1 MKVKC
6 FSILLTPF
14 SFKEWANQN
23 NNDSSI
29 MLWQNETTE
38 INQQS
43 LLMYM
48 LSTSK
53 KQNKISEVFS
63 KRFLKHSS
71 QSSTKLKDGKAQFQ
85 TLYNALY
92 NWFNFENKMQC
103 TSSHNYFYAFLYRIV
118 YGGVNEHIFID
129 ELYVFLYNQQISL
142 CHPLFLGKGAFRRL
156 NKFLSQVT
164 ATVVTTGCAMR

>member
-1 MKVKC
+1 MQSVVALGYSTWANEKEEIPSLSWATIFIFEFHVELGVKVKC

-14 SFKEWANQN
+14 SFTEWANQN

-53 KQNKISEVFS
+53 KQNKISEVFF

-129 ELYVFLYNQQISL
+129 QLYVFPS
-142 CHPLFLGKGAFRRL
+142 
-156 NKFLSQVT
+156 
-164 ATVVTTGCAMR
+164 